1 MNKIMDKLFVPENI
15 LSKVKAGQA
24 VRRKRRTWQKS
35 KINKFI
41 VELIKLKEAC
51 GSYAQL
57 EFWLRK
63 EKRIKIHRS
72 NIKRALDKF
81 KLLAKQQA

>member
-1 MNKIMDKLFVPENI
+1 MFVPENI
-15 LSKVKAGQA
+15 LSKVKADQS

-41 VELIKLKEAC
+41 VELIKLKEAG

-57 EFWLRK
+57 ALWLRK

-72 NIKRALDKF
+72 NIKRAIDKF
-81 KLLAKQQA
+81 KKIANQEI

>member
-1 MNKIMDKLFVPENI
+1 MDKLFVPEEI
-15 LSKVKAGQA
+15 LSKVKADRA
-24 VRRKRRTWQKS
+24 VRRKRRTWGKS
-35 KINKFI
+35 KIYKYI
-41 VELIKLKEAC
+41 VELLKLKEAG

-57 EFWLRK
+57 QYWLLK

-81 KLLAKQQA
+81 KQIANQEI